1 MHHGGFP
8 FPLLNSQYSPVD
20 ACKGGGSE
28 AVQGGCHLL
37 CAPPCFPAFIP
48 SKHLPHLRSTHL
60 FFLLQVFTE
69 ALGQTMQT
77 VMYALILL
85 LLLVFVFAIL
95 GHGWCEDLK
104 TRDTGNGDSLKALH
118 SLQFSNCKYSSIF
131 QSISAKRQ
139 NADFGVLLKKPFN

>member
-1 MHHGGFP
+1 MQGSWFRGGP
-8 FPLLNSQYSPVD
+8 GRLSPPVSPTPLPSLHPLRASPSPTEH
-20 ACKGGGSE
+20 AN
-28 AVQGGCHLL
+28 
-37 CAPPCFPAFIP
+37 
-48 SKHLPHLRSTHL
+48 L

-69 ALGQTMQT
+69 ALGQMMQT

-85 LLLVFVFAIL
+85 LLLMFVFAIL

-118 SLQFSNCKYSSIF
+118 SLQLNNCKYSSFF

-139 NADFGVLLKKPFN
+139 TADFGVLLKKPFNQSVTALGKA